1 METTPSMSPRS
12 TASTKRPTSSR
23 SRAEVGSGARSRP
36 LAGRRV
42 SSVARAR
49 PVKAEHVAQH
59 EHRPLVRREMLKCRD
74 EREPDR
80 LAHLVARL
88 RSG

>member
-23 SRAEVGSGARSRP
+23 SRALQRALDRC
-36 LAGRRV
+36 LAALEHVRHLG
-42 SSVARAR
+42 

-59 EHRPLVRREMLKCRD
+59 EHRPLAWPEVLKGRD
-74 EREPDR
+74 ERERDR
-80 LAHLVARL
+80 LAQLVARL
-88 RSG
+88 RPG